1 MDSETKNVLREVI
14 ARNGSMLQMIVAM
27 EELSELQK
35 EISKSIRGYENRD
48 AVIEEMSDVYIMLMQ
63 LEIILGISLEEV
75 ISEINVKMER
85 LKERLEGKEN
95 ESL

>member
-1 MDSETKNVLREVI
+1 MNEETKDLLRDVI
-14 ARNGSMLQMIVAM
+14 SRNGCMMQMIVAM
-27 EELSELQK
+27 EEMSELTK
-35 EISKSIRGYENRD
+35 ELSKSIRGYENRD
-48 AVIEEMSDVYIMLMQ
+48 AIIEEIADVYIMLMQ
-63 LEIILGISLEEV
+63 LEIIQGISLEEI